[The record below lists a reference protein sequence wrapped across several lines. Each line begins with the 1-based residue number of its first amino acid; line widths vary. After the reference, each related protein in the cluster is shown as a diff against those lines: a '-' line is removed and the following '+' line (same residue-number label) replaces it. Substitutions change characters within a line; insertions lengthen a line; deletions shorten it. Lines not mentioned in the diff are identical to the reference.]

1 MSDNEIVKFIE
12 AYIKANKKYSY
23 KKQYNLNLLDEM
35 DADENAHTRILLKLL
50 SFKHCGTK
58 PFLLEFIKAINTL
71 LPDNVD
77 PIPETDYE
85 IEKQFHNMDGFIY
98 NKQNGYCIIIE
109 SKVKEAP
116 DRDKQIERYIKYA
129 HKFGFIKN
137 KIYFVYLTSDGNK
150 QPLPISFTDE
160 AKKILEYENEEKPGR
175 FIQMNN
181 RDHILPFLNNVLEM
195 ASFSKE
201 NILKTAVVQYIN
213 HLEGRFGLR
222 KSEEEYKNAMME
234 ELSAKLAEIIP
245 NWESLTEQD
254 KLKSISDM
262 QNKMSNMME
271 QLKEQECP
279 NTREFTAKRIA
290 KYFKDKKYLICN
302 NVSVESW
309 KNGYLG
315 AKFVLKVLGEEYL
328 MQPSIGF
335 WEYNNHNNV
344 RIPFCKYGEKEIL
357 NSDIIAILEEN
368 GFKRNVNLYEKYIT
382 PIDLDKAIECIESLI
397 ADLEKLNQSAQK
409 S

>member
-1 MSDNEIVKFIE
+1 MAEDTNNIVKFIE
-12 AYIKANKKYSY
+12 TYIEADKKYSY
-23 KKQYNLNLLDEM
+23 KKQYNLNLLDEI

-50 SFKHCGTK
+50 SFEHSGTK
-58 PFLLEFIKAINTL
+58 HFLLEFIKAINTL

-109 SKVKEAP
+109 SKVKEAH

-129 HKFGFIKN
+129 HKCGFSKN
-137 KIYFVYLTSDGNK
+137 KIHFVYLTSDGNK

-181 RDHILPFLNNVLEM
+181 KDHILPFLNNVLEM

-222 KSEEEYKNAMME
+222 KSEEEYRNVMMQELSEVLGLDEYANEPEKLKKINETQTAVLNMLENLRNKECSHRPELMTKKINSYFNQHKESFPEMKAWIYKEKDLLVAVIEDFKVFGIPYVIDICTRFAENRMAFNFFQRQKKEYCAKLIE
-234 ELSAKLAEIIP
+234 EL
-245 NWESLTEQD
+245 
-254 KLKSISDM
+254 
-262 QNKMSNMME
+262 
-271 QLKEQECP
+271 
-279 NTREFTAKRIA
+279 KRHG
-290 KYFKDKKYLICN
+290 FDDCDR
-302 NVSVESW
+302 
-309 KNGYLG
+309 GY
-315 AKFVLKVLGEEYL
+315 
-328 MQPSIGF
+328 I
-335 WEYNNHNNV
+335 
-344 RIPFCKYGEKEIL
+344 
-357 NSDIIAILEEN
+357 
-368 GFKRNVNLYEKYIT
+368 KYIT
-382 PIDLDKAIECIESLI
+382 PIDFEKTKDFIENLLI
-397 ADLEKLNQSAQK
+397 DLAKLNDSEK
-409 S
+409 NI

>member
-12 AYIKANKKYSY
+12 TYIEADKKYSY
-23 KKQYNLNLLDEM
+23 KKQFNLNLLDEI

-50 SFKHCGTK
+50 SFEYSGTK
-58 PFLLEFIKAINTL
+58 HFLLEFIKAINTL

-85 IEKQFHNMDGFIY
+85 IKTQFHNMDGFIY
-98 NKQNGYCIIIE
+98 KQNGCCIIIE
-109 SKVKEAP
+109 SKVNEAP

-129 HKFGFIKN
+129 HNFGFSKN

-222 KSEEEYKNAMME
+222 KSEEEYRNAMMKDLSE
-234 ELSAKLAEIIP
+234 ELLKIRGWKDLSE
-245 NWESLTEQD
+245 EE
-254 KLKSISDM
+254 KLKKISGM
-262 QNKMSNMME
+262 QSEISNIME
-271 QLKEQECP
+271 LLKEQECP

-344 RIPFCKYGEKEIL
+344 RIPFYKYGEKEIL